1 MARNYGLINGPRYND
16 LNHGRVPITEKNMA
30 WLMSAEGYKTILIG
44 SFIYA
49 GLILIG
55 ALMSK
60 APYGR
65 FGEEGKALSLS
76 PRLGWFLMELPA
88 TLSFLWFYLH
98 GKNASELVPMIFL
111 GVWLVHY
118 GNRGFVFPLL
128 MRVAKGARGS
138 FGLLVVVAGWL
149 VTTLHGYLNAV
160 FISELST
167 HMTPD
172 WLTDPRFIIGMGIY
186 AIGFVMNVHS
196 DAIIRNL
203 RSRQEVENGERV
215 YRIPQGGLF
224 RYVTNPSYFSELLS
238 FTGFAIA
245 TWSPGALF
253 VLLVSTANLVPRAF
267 QVHQW
272 YQEKFSDY
280 PPDRKVLVP
289 YLL

>member
-1 MARNYGLINGPRYND
+1 M
-16 LNHGRVPITEKNMA
+16 E
-30 WLMSAEGYKTILIG
+30 WLMSADVYRYVLIG
-44 SFIYA
+44 SFAYA
-49 GLILIG
+49 AAILAG
-55 ALMSK
+55 ALFAK
-60 APYGR
+60 APYGKLGSER
-65 FGEEGKALSLS
+65 RGVNLS

-98 GKNASELVPMIFL
+98 GRNAGELVPMIFL

-118 GNRGFVFPLL
+118 GNRGFVFPFL
-128 MRVAKGARGS
+128 MRVAKGSRGTFS
-138 FGLLVVVAGWL
+138 LVVVTSGWL

-160 FISELST
+160 FIAHLSD

-172 WLTDPRFIIGMGIY
+172 WLSDPRFILGIAVY
-186 AIGFVMNVHS
+186 ICGFTLNIHS

-203 RSRQEVENGERV
+203 RSREEVERGEKV

-245 TWSPGALF
+245 TWSLGAVF
-253 VLLVSTANLVPRAF
+253 VLLVSAANLIPRAF
-267 QVHQW
+267 QVHSW
-272 YQEKFSDY
+272 YREKFPDY
-280 PPDRKVLVP
+280 PPERKVLIP

>member
-1 MARNYGLINGPRYND
+1 MD
-16 LNHGRVPITEKNMA
+16 
-30 WLMSAEGYKTILIG
+30 WLMSAEGYKIVLIG

-49 GLILIG
+49 AFILVG
-55 ALMSK
+55 AFMSR

-65 FGEEGKALSLS
+65 FGAEGKSLSLS

-98 GKNASELVPMIFL
+98 GKNAAEMVPLIFL

-118 GNRGFVFPLL
+118 GNRGFIFPLL
-128 MRVAKGARGS
+128 MRVASGAKGT

-160 FISELST
+160 FISHLST
-167 HMTPD
+167 HLD
-172 WLTDPRFIIGMGIY
+172 AQWLTDPRFIIGMAIY
-186 AIGFVMNVHS
+186 LFGFVMNVHS

-203 RSRQEVENGERV
+203 RSKAEVASGERV
-215 YRIPQGGLF
+215 YRIPRGGLF
-224 RYVTNPSYFSELLS
+224 RYVTNPSYFTELVS
-238 FTGFAIA
+238 FAGFAIA

-253 VLLVSTANLVPRAF
+253 VLLVSAANLVPRAF

-272 YQEKFSDY
+272 YLKKFEDY
-280 PPDRKVLVP
+280 PSERKVLIP
-289 YLL
+289 FIL